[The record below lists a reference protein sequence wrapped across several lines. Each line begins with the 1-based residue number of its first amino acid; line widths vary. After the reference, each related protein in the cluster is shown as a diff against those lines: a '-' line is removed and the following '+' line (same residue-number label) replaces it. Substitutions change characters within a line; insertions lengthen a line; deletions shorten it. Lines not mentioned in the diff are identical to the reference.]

1 MFDKYSAKSVRKLV
15 DNFFSLQ
22 WCRDNLVVPL
32 YEEQSSNKVIIAIA
46 NYSYLGTIADPIQQR
61 LKQSAAECIFI
72 QKSQEEIQKIL
83 DLASEESFIES
94 NSQFNEDAVLK
105 AIKETSDNSDE
116 SFTFEFDDDNE
127 G

>member
-32 YEEQSSNKVIIAIA
+32 YEEQSSNQVIIAIA
-46 NYSYLGTIADPIQQR
+46 NYSYLGTIAAPIQER
-61 LKQSAAECIFI
+61 LNQSGKECIFI
-72 QKSQEEIQKIL
+72 QKTIEEVQKIL
-83 DLASEESFIES
+83 DLASEERFISGDSIEQL
-94 NSQFNEDAVLK
+94 QFDEDAVLE

-116 SFTFEFDDDNE
+116 SFIFE
-127 G
+127 